1 MVFFWNLDIK
11 KCAWCSS
18 YKISFLNGHEGPR
31 GWKYSNKDGSRDKRR
46 KDNYEEATYNSEHKC
61 NECNASSIYE
71 HAKSK
76 SPGPNKNILIR
87 QLLKDGEG
95 ERSGSD
101 FKAKWLSKIWTLVH
115 VGL

>member
-1 MVFFWNLDIK
+1 MNTLIIVVILAILVWFFMKPRHEK

-61 NECNASSIYE
+61 NECNASTKYLHKE
-71 HAKSK
+71 SK
-76 SPGPNKNILIR
+76 SPGPSKNILKR
-87 QLLKDGEG
+87 ELLNNGEG
-95 ERSGSD
+95 ERKGSD
-101 FKAKWLSKIWTLVH
+101 YGV
-115 VGL
+115 